1 MVLTYQGPGPIVCP
15 ILLYHH
21 IGDTDSKNV
30 YISEYF
36 VGADQFTEEMQT
48 LYDLGFRTITV
59 TQLVEAIRVGSILP
73 EKPVVI
79 TFDDGYDNTYTVAYP
94 IMKHLGFIGI
104 TYVPAKVIDVPGY
117 QSAEQL
123 KDLVANGWEVGSHSY
138 SHPFLTQSS
147 NLSLEIGGSKTII
160 ERLIGSPVSSFAYPY
175 GDANADIINRV
186 SASYSSGAGLGT
198 LVMQRQYYF
207 LSRWVVFRDTP
218 ITDFIG
224 YLSP

>member
-1 MVLTYQGPGPIVCP
+1 
-15 ILLYHH
+15 
-21 IGDTDSKNV
+21 
-30 YISEYF
+30 
-36 VGADQFTEEMQT
+36 
-48 LYDLGFRTITV
+48 
-59 TQLVEAIRVGSILP
+59 
-73 EKPVVI
+73 
-79 TFDDGYDNTYTVAYP
+79 
-94 IMKHLGFIGI
+94 MKHLGFIGI